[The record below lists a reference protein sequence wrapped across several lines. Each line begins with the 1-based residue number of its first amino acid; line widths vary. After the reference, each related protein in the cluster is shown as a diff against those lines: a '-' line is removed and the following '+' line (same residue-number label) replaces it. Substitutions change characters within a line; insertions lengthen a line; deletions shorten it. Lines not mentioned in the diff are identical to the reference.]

1 MTKQNKFVLNSNL
14 NFIQLKL
21 FDFENEKIDP
31 NEIIEKRLNKTSKI
45 KNNNQKLFLDENN
58 TFSYVNPVCPVCESH
73 KIIKKGKITK
83 TKQNINGKTTEF
95 NEQQYK
101 CKKCGKR
108 FGIENNPLIKNNK
121 HFLEEITS
129 KIPEIMEIGYQSLRK
144 ISKYFEI
151 FLGIS
156 VSHQTI
162 KNWTNKNHEEKIEN
176 NKYDYS
182 GYYLYDEQF
191 LRLNGVRH
199 YRLTLFDS
207 VLNIPVAEKIVRH
220 RIPENTK
227 KFIQET
233 THDKPFKCLTT
244 DLFPMYRN
252 VADELGVKHQLCTFH
267 LFKTINHKIK
277 TYCRRNKINV
287 KEKER
292 IYKNADELKNCFRQN
307 TSKEAIEKFKN
318 YLKNY
323 HSIPEVLRQFIHK
336 HVLNHFKR
344 YIEYLDDEN
353 IEKTSN
359 KVENYYRQTNPEKIK
374 RIYKTKTG
382 ILTFLDY
389 QMENW
394 TKNHRKIK

>member
-1 MTKQNKFVLNSNL
+1 MSKQNKFVLNTNI

-21 FDFENEKIDP
+21 FDFENEEIDP
-31 NEIIEKRLNKTSKI
+31 NEIIEKRLNKIPKI
-45 KNNNQKLFLDENN
+45 TNNNPKLLLDENN
-58 TFSYVNPVCPVCESH
+58 TFSYVNPICPVCGSYT
-73 KIIKKGKITK
+73 IIKKGKITK
-83 TKQNINGKTTEF
+83 IKQNINGKTTEF

-121 HFLEEITS
+121 HFLEEITL
-129 KIPEIMEIGYQSLRK
+129 KIPDIMEIGYQSLRK
-144 ISKYFEI
+144 ISKYFQT

-162 KNWTNKNHEEKIEN
+162 KNWAEKNHEEKIEN
-176 NKYDYS
+176 KKFDYS

-207 VLNIPVAEKIVRH
+207 VLNIPVSEKVVRH

-233 THDKPFKCLTT
+233 TKDKPFKCLTT

-252 VADELGVKHQLCTFH
+252 VTDDLGVKHQLCVFH
-267 LFKTINHKIK
+267 LIKTINHKIK
-277 TYCRRNKINV
+277 TYCRRNKINN

-292 IYKNADELKNCFRQN
+292 IYQNADELKNCFRQN
-307 TSKEAIEKFKN
+307 SSKESIKK
-318 YLKNY
+318 LK
-323 HSIPEVLRQFIHK
+323 K
-336 HVLNHFKR
+336 K
-344 YIEYLDDEN
+344 
-353 IEKTSN
+353 
-359 KVENYYRQTNPEKIK
+359 
-374 RIYKTKTG
+374 
-382 ILTFLDY
+382 
-389 QMENW
+389 
-394 TKNHRKIK
+394 